1 MNKAQKLD
9 RLKKDEWIVTEF
21 PFRTKHFEAIKRGIE
36 IKAKN
41 IYQLFTC
48 YMIRNIRFVENYF

>member
-41 IYQLFTC
+41 IYQLFKSI
-48 YMIRNIRFVENYF
+48 YGY